1 MPTDSQVAAQNPHR
15 RWRLAEIL
23 PLLALTLWA
32 YWGCLKNPFHFDDSL
47 FLQSPQV
54 TEPGDPLHFL
64 KPSQS
69 RQLFYLSLYM
79 NYRLGG
85 RNPAG
90 YHLFNLILHLANAL
104 GIYLLARLLCRRKSD
119 LSDSLVRRWLPFAA
133 AGIFALHPIQS
144 QAVNYVYQRS
154 TLLAAFF
161 TIAAMCAFVWS
172 EQTRRRG
179 LFLLL
184 AGIFFILAAA
194 SKESALILPLV
205 LAVYCWCYEKELAL
219 PGGWR
224 VARRFLIA
232 LAALSLAGAAYTL
245 YTLYHL
251 GERTLGLLQS
261 GPLSYLMS
269 QVTVLV
275 TYLRLVFWPAGLS
288 VDHDFT
294 AVSFRSSYFWLCALL
309 LIAILAAAVKLR
321 NVSPTASFLV
331 LSFFIFLAPT
341 SSFVPS
347 ADLMFEHRLYL
358 PMITGSIVLA
368 LTLLAIVGRILK
380 TSRWREAAFV
390 TCALL
395 LLAGYAIAA
404 KQRTFIWGDNVRLW
418 TDAVTKAPGKARV
431 HYNLG
436 VSYLAVDR
444 GRSPQGIPPDS
455 GTASGSRACDVQPG
469 LAGTD
474 RRPLSIGPG
483 ILSRVS
489 EDRQFELA
497 GSP

>member
-1 MPTDSQVAAQNPHR
+1 MPTDPQFAAQNSHW
-15 RWRLAEIL
+15 RWRIAEIL

-69 RQLFYLSLYM
+69 RQLFYLSLFM

-104 GIYLLARLLCRRKSD
+104 GIYLLARLLCQRKSD
-119 LSDSLVRRWLPFAA
+119 LSDSLIRRWLPFAA

-161 TIAAMCAFVWS
+161 TLAAMCAFVWS

-179 LFLLL
+179 LFFLL
-184 AGIFFILAAA
+184 AGIFSSLPRPARNRLY
-194 SKESALILPLV
+194 SALV

-224 VARRFLIA
+224 VARRFLIP

-245 YTLYHL
+245 YTLYRL
-251 GERTLGLLQS
+251 GGAYP
-261 GPLSYLMS
+261 GPAADRSVELPGS

-275 TYLRLVFWPAGLS
+275 LICGSCSGLQAS
-288 VDHDFT
+288 
-294 AVSFRSSYFWLCALL
+294 RSIMIS
-309 LIAILAAAVKLR
+309 R
-321 NVSPTASFLV
+321 
-331 LSFFIFLAPT
+331 
-341 SSFVPS
+341 PS
-347 ADLMFEHRLYL
+347 RF
-358 PMITGSIVLA
+358 
-368 LTLLAIVGRILK
+368 GRVI
-380 TSRWREAAFV
+380 
-390 TCALL
+390 
-395 LLAGYAIAA
+395 
-404 KQRTFIWGDNVRLW
+404 
-418 TDAVTKAPGKARV
+418 
-431 HYNLG
+431 
-436 VSYLAVDR
+436 
-444 GRSPQGIPPDS
+444 
-455 GTASGSRACDVQPG
+455 SGSARC
-469 LAGTD
+469 
-474 RRPLSIGPG
+474 
-483 ILSRVS
+483 
-489 EDRQFELA
+489 F
-497 GSP
+497 